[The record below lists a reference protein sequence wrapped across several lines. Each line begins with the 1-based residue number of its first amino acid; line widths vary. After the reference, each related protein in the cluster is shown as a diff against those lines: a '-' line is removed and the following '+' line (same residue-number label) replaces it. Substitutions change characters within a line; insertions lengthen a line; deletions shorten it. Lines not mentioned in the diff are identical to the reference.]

1 MKRLILTVMMSTL
14 ILLVACTPSVVDE
27 KKAVISE
34 VAPTRKIT
42 LEDAPDILNLS
53 LLLPS
58 RFEHLDAA
66 SEGMSNED
74 MELGPDASEVQLFL
88 SDEPFQFIYCAFLI
102 LESRIEQAAW
112 DMQLEDDNQMKSFIV
127 ENIKAGAEEE
137 DIEVTIPS
145 VEITHPEIGDS
156 AILGEGYMESY
167 GFHFGFDTCWFRD
180 NTVYVIIFSLYMSA
194 DKVSLVPIAEEIEK
208 RLNNY
213 KH

>member
-1 MKRLILTVMMSTL
+1 MKRLILTVMIVAL
-14 ILLVACTPSVVDE
+14 ISPIACIPTSTPSTQ
-27 KKAVISE
+27 IS
-34 VAPTRKIT
+34 APKKIT

-58 RFEHLDAA
+58 GFEQLDAA

-88 SDEPFQFIYCAFLI
+88 SEDPFQLIYCALMI
-102 LESRIEQAAW
+102 LESRIERATW
-112 DMQLEDDNQMKSFIV
+112 DRQIEDDYQMKSFII
-127 ENIKAGAEEE
+127 ENIEAGAEEAGGK
-137 DIEVTIPS
+137 ITIPT

-156 AILGEGYMESY
+156 AILGEGYMTSE
-167 GFHFGFDTCWFRD
+167 GFHFGFDTLWFRS
-180 NTVYVIIFSLYMSA
+180 NTVYVIIVSLYMSA
-194 DKVSLVPIAEEIEK
+194 DKASLVPIAEEIEK